1 MINSLYAS
9 TTEWIFYPQF
19 ASPAV
24 VHIKSNRSGTKK
36 KKSLRNCRKC
46 QSFSP
51 REYFLPCWQWA
62 IIIVWKAR
70 TSHQKVNRAILTIFN
85 KQGQAL
91 IHSCAEKW
99 MMMSFICVFLCH
111 RGQVSCGYAAH
122 SGPAPSWICHRCC
135 RQGKWSRKAVTLYMF
150 LNWRLLC
157 RSARLYTVSLMLRA
171 NRRSMVSPSSKMTL
185 TKKKPPHTS
194 AYYLHPTILSLIH
207 LCTFLN
213 KSYFGM

>member
-19 ASPAV
+19 ASPAA
-24 VHIKSNRSGTKK
+24 VHIKSNRSGTKEEPEKLK
-36 KKSLRNCRKC
+36 KMPILFTSRILSPLLTVGDNYCMKSQN
-46 QSFSP
+46 
-51 REYFLPCWQWA
+51 LPPE
-62 IIIVWKAR
+62 
-70 TSHQKVNRAILTIFN
+70 VNRAILTIFN

-91 IHSCAEKW
+91 IHSYAEKW

-150 LNWRLLC
+150 LNWKLLC
-157 RSARLYTVSLMLRA
+157 RSARLYAVSLMLRA

-185 TKKKPPHTS
+185 TGSDSSPKKPP
-194 AYYLHPTILSLIH
+194 Y
-207 LCTFLN
+207 
-213 KSYFGM
+213 